1 VRIGTIPTMEFV
13 YIVVESGTPYSRAFS
28 TYAAAVAA
36 VKDNHAEIL
45 AEENECN
52 SVDEPEGE
60 IYTYLYI
67 EKGIHIYIYR
77 LPVMRS

>member
-1 VRIGTIPTMEFV
+1 MEFV
-13 YIVVESGTPYSRAFS
+13 YIVVECGTPYSRCFS

-36 VKDNHAEIL
+36 VKENHADIL
-45 AEENECN
+45 AKENDCN

-60 IYTYLYI
+60 NYTYLYI

>member
-1 VRIGTIPTMEFV
+1 MEFV
-13 YIVVESGTPYSRAFS
+13 YVVVECGTPYSRVFS

-36 VKDNHAEIL
+36 VKENHAEEL
-45 AEENECN
+45 AEPNECN

-60 IYTYLYI
+60 NYTYLYI
-67 EKGIHIYIYR
+67 EKGINICIYR

>member
-1 VRIGTIPTMEFV
+1 MRIGTIPTMEFV

-28 TYAAAVAA
+28 SYAAAVAA
-36 VKDNHAEIL
+36 VKENHAEIL

>member
-1 VRIGTIPTMEFV
+1 MEFV

-28 TYAAAVAA
+28 SYNAAVTA
-36 VKDNHAEIL
+36 VKENHAEEL
-45 AEENECN
+45 AEPNECN

-60 IYTYLYI
+60 NYTYLYI

-77 LPVMRS
+77 LPVTRS

>member
-1 VRIGTIPTMEFV
+1 MDVV
-13 YIVVESGTPYSRAFS
+13 YIVAESGTPYSRAFS
-28 TYAAAVAA
+28 TYQAAVAA
-36 VKDNHAEIL
+36 VKEKHADLL
-45 AEENECN
+45 AEGNECN

-60 IYTYLYI
+60 NYTYLYI